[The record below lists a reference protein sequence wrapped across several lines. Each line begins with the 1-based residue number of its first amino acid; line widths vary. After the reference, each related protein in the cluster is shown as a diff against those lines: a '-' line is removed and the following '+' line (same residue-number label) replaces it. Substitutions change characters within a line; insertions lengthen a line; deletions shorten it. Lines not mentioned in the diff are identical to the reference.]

1 MKINKIAALL
11 IILFGISSSLYSM
24 DEQSKT
30 SFDEI
35 ITQPKTDTLVYTVYG
50 MDCPGCAGGLEKQV
64 NKIPAVKDSE
74 ADWIKQE
81 LRVIMKPDSV
91 LDISELKKRV
101 EKANFTLVTKS
112 KAEKDED

>member
-1 MKINKIAALL
+1 MFL
-11 IILFGISSSLYSM
+11 GIFSALYSM
-24 DEQSKT
+24 EPGALT

-35 ITQPKTDTLVYTVYG
+35 ITQPKKDTLIYTVYG

-74 ADWIKQE
+74 ADWVKQE

-91 LDISELKKRV
+91 LDIGELKKRV

-112 KAEKDED
+112 KAEEDEE